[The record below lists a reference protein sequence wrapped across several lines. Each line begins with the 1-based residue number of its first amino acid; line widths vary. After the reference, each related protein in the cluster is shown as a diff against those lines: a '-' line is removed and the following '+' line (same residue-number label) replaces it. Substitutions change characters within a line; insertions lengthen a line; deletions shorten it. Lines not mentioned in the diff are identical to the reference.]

1 MPKNVILSKKDL
13 VTLVQEDLKTMK
25 IYLNEE
31 EISKTKKSVFK
42 NMVKKHV
49 KDATF
54 TQLKEMQKE
63 HTKINTIKYNAFKM
77 QPYLDS
83 DLLNSE
89 EISMLFNMRANTVN
103 GFKMCFTSM
112 HRYNL
117 WCKLGCQE
125 TDSLDHCMNC
135 QSITNKTGK
144 KSKFSF
150 DLIFSTVKEQK
161 TVVTNFISR
170 MFTRNKII
178 EEEQSLSRGGNQ

>member
-1 MPKNVILSKKDL
+1 MCRSDSELTKRIYNAQKRDPIKGDW

-31 EISKTKKSVFK
+31 EINKTKKSVFK

-89 EISMLFNMRANTVN
+89 EISMLFN
-103 GFKMCFTSM
+103 
-112 HRYNL
+112 
-117 WCKLGCQE
+117 
-125 TDSLDHCMNC
+125 
-135 QSITNKTGK
+135 I
-144 KSKFSF
+144 
-150 DLIFSTVKEQK
+150 
-161 TVVTNFISR
+161 
-170 MFTRNKII
+170 
-178 EEEQSLSRGGNQ
+178 